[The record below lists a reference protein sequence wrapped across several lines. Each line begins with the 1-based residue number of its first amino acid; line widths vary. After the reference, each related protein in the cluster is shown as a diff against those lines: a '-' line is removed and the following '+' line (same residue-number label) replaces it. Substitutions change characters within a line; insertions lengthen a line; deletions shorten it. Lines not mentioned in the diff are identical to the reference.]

1 MKTKIILIGGFC
13 EVIEL
18 CQECGFD
25 IVGVVDFCDAE
36 AKKYGLPYLGDDND
50 FLSNAELYKACKL
63 VISPDS
69 PALREKIVLSY
80 KSAGFS
86 FAQVISQEAKI
97 SQTATLGEGAII
109 QSGVLISAQ
118 SVIGDFVRI
127 NCGAQV
133 FHEAK
138 IGDYTTIA
146 PRATVLGR
154 VTVAPQC
161 YIGAGSIILPNKVI
175 AEGVTVGAGA
185 VVTKDVEAGT
195 TVAGVPARKMEK

>member
-13 EVIEL
+13 EMIEL

-25 IVGVVDFCDAE
+25 IVGVVDFSDSE
-36 AKKYGLPYLGDDND
+36 AKKYQLPYLGND
-50 FLSNAELYKACKL
+50 EMFLSNAEHYKACKL
-63 VISPDS
+63 VISPDI
-69 PALREKIVLSY
+69 PALREKIVLRY

-86 FAQVISQEAKI
+86 FAQVISTEAKI
-97 SQTATLGEGAII
+97 SKTATLGTGVVI
-109 QSGVLISAQ
+109 QSGALISAQ

-133 FHEAK
+133 FHESR

-154 VTVAPQC
+154 VIVAPKC
-161 YIGAGSIILPNKVI
+161 YVGAGAIILPSRVI
-175 AEGVTVGAGA
+175 AEDVTVGAGA
-185 VVTKDVEAGT
+185 VVTKDVESGA
-195 TVAGVPARKMEK
+195 TVAGVPARKLEQ